1 MNWVILVVAGLCECG
16 WAVGMKYTYG
26 FTRLWPSVFTVA
38 AMVVSMYLLSVAVK
52 SLPIGTAYAVWTG
65 IGAVSTAVFGMIL
78 FHEPAT
84 AARICCILLAVS
96 GIVGL
101 AILEK

>member
-1 MNWVILVVAGLCECG
+1 MNWAILLVAGLCECG
-16 WAVGMKYTYG
+16 WAVGMKYTCG
-26 FTRLWPSVFTVA
+26 FTRLWPSVLTVA
-38 AMVVSMYLLSVAVK
+38 SMVVSMYLLAVAVR

-84 AARICCILLAVS
+84 VARICCIQLAVS

>member
-1 MNWVILVVAGLCECG
+1 MRLGGRHEVHLRLHAAVAVRLHGSGDGRQHVL
-16 WAVGMKYTYG
+16 AVRG
-26 FTRLWPSVFTVA
+26 RQVA
-38 AMVVSMYLLSVAVK
+38 ADRHGV
-52 SLPIGTAYAVWTG
+52 YAVWTG

-84 AARICCILLAVS
+84 VARICCILLVVS